1 MGEWQSHCK
10 KACGI
15 LLQPPFENETH
26 PTYIVKPLFS
36 LQCRLLNWAPTTL
49 IKDKALRRTWLHCWS
64 VQWYVESCYIYIS
77 STGHY
82 RSLCPQIAVYFS
94 SVTLRVLCSVSL
106 TLGLPSSISPH
117 PSFRPKDN
125 SLGHTWLCIFIPQ
138 HFILH
143 SLLSRHLRCLVELGC
158 NATLQQ

>member
-1 MGEWQSHCK
+1 MGEWQSQCK

-36 LQCRLLNWAPTTL
+36 LQCRLLNWAPTTW
-49 IKDKALRRTWLHCWS
+49 IKDKALRKTWLHCWS
-64 VQWYVESCYIYIS
+64 VEWYVESCYIYIS

-117 PSFRPKDN
+117 PSFRIK
-125 SLGHTWLCIFIPQ
+125 LIQRIIPWVTPDSAYSSPSISFST
-138 HFILH
+138 HFPPGIYDVL
-143 SLLSRHLRCLVELGC
+143 
-158 NATLQQ
+158 